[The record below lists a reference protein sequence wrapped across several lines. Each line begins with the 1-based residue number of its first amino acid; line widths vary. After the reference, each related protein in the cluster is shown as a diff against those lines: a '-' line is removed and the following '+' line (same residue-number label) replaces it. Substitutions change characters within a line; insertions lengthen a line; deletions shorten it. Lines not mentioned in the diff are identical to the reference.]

1 MKKNMFFTF
10 CFSFIPGA
18 GQMYQGYMKRRLSL
32 MILLGL
38 AFALTSI
45 ISMPLFAIPIPI
57 IFAYSFFDTYNI
69 RNKIGTDLQEKDA
82 FIWESTSIGDAINKL
97 NMKKKSTWIGV
108 ILIFIGVYLLFNSV
122 IRQLAYN
129 YDIEW
134 LYISIRSIMDYLP
147 PILIAGV
154 CIGVGAKFVSKK

>member
-1 MKKNMFFTF
+1 MKKSMFLTF

-18 GQMYQGYMKRRLSL
+18 GQMYQGYMKRGLSL
-32 MILLGL
+32 MILLEL

-69 RNKIGTDLQEKDA
+69 RNKIGTDLQENDA

-154 CIGVGAKFVSKK
+154 CIGVGVKFVSKK